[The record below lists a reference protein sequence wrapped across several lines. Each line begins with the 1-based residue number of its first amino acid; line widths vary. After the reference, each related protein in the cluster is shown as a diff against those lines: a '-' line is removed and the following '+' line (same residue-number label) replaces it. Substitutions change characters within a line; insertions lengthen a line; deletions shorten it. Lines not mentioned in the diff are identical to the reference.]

1 MEFLNIARE
10 VLGRLGNQTGKSKIC
25 SSHGFAMLE
34 VLGAIF
40 IMSVAGGMYLSNNFM
55 KQRDNTRVQLASTQM
70 KTVSKAAAQFAQ
82 ANASGILG
90 SLTAGSS
97 SGLAIP
103 LATLEA
109 DGALQSGFN
118 AVNPW
123 GQTINVMYFEPIAG
137 TIASVVYTTGGNPME
152 SRNMVLAAKLQG
164 AQGGYVPDAT
174 LQSTY
179 AGQGICSGSCVQGA
193 GNSWQFPM
201 ATMAVPTT
209 YGHLVTYASLNNAS
223 LVQNTLYR
231 YPVPG
236 NANATGMG
244 TNINMNGFTI
254 SNLPTVSSGGTCTN
268 PNGIAVNSQGY
279 VVTCVSGTW
288 QNAPTSQWGSISNPT
303 SATGQYG
310 NGSLTL
316 NGSLNTSGQPIY
328 APGRQLNNYIT
339 SPPSGCFVCNSSNTV
354 EYVGVPGSMVI
365 WAQPC
370 NTYNGSTQCGP
381 WSWYGAGS
389 YVVNGYDFMNGNNS
403 VAWWNTSYGTQ
414 GYCGDI
420 HSIPTCQGVL
430 Y

>member
-1 MEFLNIARE
+1 MRFLNIERE
-10 VLGRLGNQTGKSKIC
+10 IIGCIEGQSGKRRIC
-25 SSHGFAMLE
+25 SNQGFAMLE

-40 IMSVAGGMYLSNNFM
+40 IMSLAGGMYLSNNYM
-55 KQRDNTRVQLASTQM
+55 KQRDNTRVQIASTQM
-70 KTVSKAAAQFAQ
+70 KTVSKAAAQYAQ

-109 DGALQSGFN
+109 DGALQPGFN
-118 AVNPW
+118 TVNPW
-123 GQTINVMYFEPIAG
+123 GQTVNVMYFEPVAG

-164 AQGGYVPDAT
+164 AQGGYVPDAN

-288 QNAPTSQWGSISNPT
+288 QNAPTSQWGTITQSGTTQNTGGGGLDTCGSGGCGLINSGAIS
-303 SATGQYG
+303 SGAI
-310 NGSLTL
+310 
-316 NGSLNTSGQPIY
+316 NTNGQPIY
-328 APGRQLNNYIT
+328 
-339 SPPSGCFVCNSSNTV
+339 SGQAYMYTC
-354 EYVGVPGSMVI
+354 GVPGY
-365 WAQPC
+365 PC
-370 NTYNGSTQCGP
+370 
-381 WSWYGAGS
+381 
-389 YVVNGYDFMNGNNS
+389 GYYALS
-403 VAWWNTSYGTQ
+403 LVQ
-414 GYCGDI
+414 
-420 HSIPTCQGVL
+420 
-430 Y
+430 